1 MLPEAAAFKG
11 PGGGEVDALFLN
23 KIVSF
28 AKHLLEESLDL
39 GQACSFCPLFS
50 VEPRHVARIDLTS
63 SVKASLVILIV
74 KWEIGGDVAMM
85 DQILHDDQVIDAV
98 VHQLESVDVGED
110 GAVLIFIDLKPE
122 PNFVELINAII
133 VERTDIFGC
142 RF

>member
-1 MLPEAAAFKG
+1 MLPEAAAFEG
-11 PGGGEVDALFLN
+11 PGGGEIHAFFFDEVVGVAQ
-23 KIVSF
+23 
-28 AKHLLEESLDL
+28 HLLEEGLDL
-39 GQACSFCPLFS
+39 RQACSFCPLFS

-85 DQILHDDQVIDAV
+85 DQILHDDQVVDAV
-98 VHQLESVDVGED
+98 VHQLESVDVRED
-110 GAVLIFIDLKPE
+110 RAVLIFIDLE
-122 PNFVELINAII
+122 PQPYFVELINTII